1 MVGTVLY
8 ALITTSFGGNPPQVS
23 VYTTKEGA
31 IEALDTEIAQA
42 SANGYHTETYDE
54 TERSIF
60 NGEGD
65 EIILD
70 FKIVPVEVRGE

>member
-23 VYTTKEGA
+23 VYTTQQGA
-31 IEALDTEIAQA
+31 IEALDTEIVQA
-42 SANGYHTETYDE
+42 HANGYHTETYDE

-60 NGEGD
+60 NEEGD
-65 EIILD
+65 EILLD
-70 FKIVPVEVRGE
+70 FRIVPVAVRE